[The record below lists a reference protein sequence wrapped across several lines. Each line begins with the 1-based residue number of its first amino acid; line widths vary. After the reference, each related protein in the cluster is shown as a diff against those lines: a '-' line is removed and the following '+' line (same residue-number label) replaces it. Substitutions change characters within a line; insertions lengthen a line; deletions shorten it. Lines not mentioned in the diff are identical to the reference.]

1 MKDKP
6 VSRQGARHSLKKGSS
21 APEVQAGQSSP
32 AGQGESG
39 EVGLADGLPE
49 SLVEVNGAQQ

>member
-6 VSRQGARHSLKKGSS
+6 VSRQGARPGSS

-39 EVGLADGLPE
+39 EVGLADGLR
-49 SLVEVNGAQQ
+49 EVTS

>member
-1 MKDKP
+1 M
-6 VSRQGARHSLKKGSS
+6 SRSSAATGSS

-39 EVGLADGLPE
+39 EVGLADGLSE
-49 SLVEVNGAQQ
+49 SFVEVIGALQ

>member
-1 MKDKP
+1 M
-6 VSRQGARHSLKKGSS
+6 SRSSAATGSS

-39 EVGLADGLPE
+39 EVGLADGLR
-49 SLVEVNGAQQ
+49 EVTS